1 MDPNTIVLIAALIVL
16 LCFSAFFSSS
26 ETSFSS
32 LSRIKL
38 KNLAARNNKRAKLA
52 MRLLDEYDKILS
64 TVLIGNNV
72 VNISASALATALFVG
87 FFGSAG
93 VTIATLVMT
102 VLVLVFGEITPKTL
116 AKESPEK
123 TAMSLAPLVR
133 VFMFIFAPLNRLS
146 GAWKKTIVKLFRVGG
161 DRTVTEDELLT
172 FVEEVRQEGGINRQE
187 EEMIRQAIEFDD
199 ITTGEIYTPRID
211 MAAVSEE
218 DTAEEIDKKFYET
231 GFSRLL
237 VYRNT
242 IDHITGVI
250 LLKDFH
256 HEVIKQGKS
265 PAAIVK
271 PVVFV
276 TKSMKAA
283 KLLRTLQQKQ
293 SHMAVLVDEFGGT
306 VGIVTIE
313 DIVEELVGEI
323 WDEHDQVV
331 ETIAGRGDGTFRVL
345 GNSNLEDMFDFFGI
359 KKDDAGFAAASKTT
373 VGNWV
378 MENIGGVPRTGDEF
392 AVQNLGVRV
401 SKVIRHR
408 VMEITVIPGRGKNA
422 GEEDSVPA
430 EHTGPEEQAAGGG
443 SGEKK

>member
-1 MDPNTIVLIAALIVL
+1 MDPNTLGLIAVLIIL

-38 KNLAARNNKRAKLA
+38 KNLAARNNRKAKLA
-52 MRLLDEYDKILS
+52 LRLLDKYDNILS
-64 TVLIGNNV
+64 TVLIGNNI
-72 VNISASALATALFVG
+72 VNISASALATVLFVG

-93 VTIATLVMT
+93 VSIATLVMT
-102 VLVLVFGEITPKTL
+102 VLVLIFGEITPKTL

-123 TAMSLAPLVR
+123 TAMA
-133 VFMFIFAPLNRLS
+133 FAPLIRVFVFLFAPVNRLS
-146 GAWKKTIVKLFRVGG
+146 GVWKRTIVKLFHVGG

-199 ITTGEIYTPRID
+199 ITAGEIYTPRID
-211 MAAVSEE
+211 VAAVSEE
-218 DTAEEIDKKFYET
+218 DTAEAMDKKFYET
-231 GFSRLL
+231 GFSRLP
-237 VYRNT
+237 VYRNN
-242 IDHITGVI
+242 IDHIIGVI

-256 HEVIKQGKS
+256 HEVIKQDKS
-265 PAAIVK
+265 PAAIIK
-271 PVVFV
+271 PVVFI

-331 ETIAGRGDGTFRVL
+331 ETIVDRGDGTFRVL
-345 GNSNLEDMFDFFGI
+345 GNSNLEDMFDFFDI
-359 KKDDAGFAAASKTT
+359 KKDDAGSAAVPKTT

-378 MENIGGVPRTGDEF
+378 MENIGGVPRFGDKF
-392 AVQNLGVRV
+392 ALQNLEVRV
-401 SKVIRHR
+401 SKVTRHR
-408 VMEITVIPGRGKNA
+408 VMEITVIPGGGKSA
-422 GEEDSVPA
+422 GEGGAVPA
-430 EHTGPEEQAAGGG
+430 AHTGTEEQGAGGESG
-443 SGEKK
+443 GEK